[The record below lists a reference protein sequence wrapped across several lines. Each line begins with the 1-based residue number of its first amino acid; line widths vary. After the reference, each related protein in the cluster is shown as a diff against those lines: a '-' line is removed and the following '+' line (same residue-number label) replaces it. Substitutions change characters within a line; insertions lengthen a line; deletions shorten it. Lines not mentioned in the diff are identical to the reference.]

1 MAVIIQNVDSL
12 RKQNEMET
20 EKIAHNF
27 INNHYKY
34 EIMYFW
40 RGGKQME
47 FMHCHNFIIFIHFIV
62 YCERI

>member
-12 RKQNEMET
+12 RKQNESET

-40 RGGKQME
+40 RWNL
-47 FMHCHNFIIFIHFIV
+47 CIATTLLLFIHFIV